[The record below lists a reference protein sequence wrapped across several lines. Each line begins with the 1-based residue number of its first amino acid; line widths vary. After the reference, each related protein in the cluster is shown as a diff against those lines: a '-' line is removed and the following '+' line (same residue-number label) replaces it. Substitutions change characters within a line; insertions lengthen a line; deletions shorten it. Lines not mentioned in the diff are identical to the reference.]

1 MLVWF
6 ICPPL
11 LPYSVTEPLLPLKK
25 NKGGGGITWE
35 KSAGVREAVGRE
47 GLSIPNGLG
56 SLPVMTRVG
65 ANSSPL
71 GFLDLER

>member
-1 MLVWF
+1 MLE
-6 ICPPL
+6 
-11 LPYSVTEPLLPLKK
+11 S
-25 NKGGGGITWE
+25 KGLGVSKMGVWE